1 MDKVQKYNSFNIK
14 EYEMGEACSMHKRD
28 ENEYKILV
36 GKPEVKRPP
45 GRPTDRGKNYV
56 EMYLT

>member
-1 MDKVQKYNSFNIK
+1 
-14 EYEMGEACSMHKRD
+14 MGEACSTHKRD